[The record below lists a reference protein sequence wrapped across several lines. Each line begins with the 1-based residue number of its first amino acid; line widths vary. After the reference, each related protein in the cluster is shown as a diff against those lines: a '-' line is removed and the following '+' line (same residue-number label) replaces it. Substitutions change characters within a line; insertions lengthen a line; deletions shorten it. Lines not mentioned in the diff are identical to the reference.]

1 MMDKFYAALLN
12 SIAVLQSEIAMGEI
26 TYAKLEQLD
35 ELLDL
40 RDKLAET
47 KNRGDLC

>member
-1 MMDKFYAALLN
+1 MREFYTTVLK
-12 SIAVLQSEIAMGEI
+12 SIAVLQSEIDHGGLSYE
-26 TYAKLEQLD
+26 KLEQLD

-47 KNRGDLC
+47 LNQGALC